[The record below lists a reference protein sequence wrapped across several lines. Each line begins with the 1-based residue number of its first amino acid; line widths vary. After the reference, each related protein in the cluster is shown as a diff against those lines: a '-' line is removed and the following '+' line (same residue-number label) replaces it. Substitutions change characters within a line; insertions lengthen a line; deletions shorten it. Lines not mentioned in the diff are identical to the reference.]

1 VTEDRQ
7 PFGEDDLMAYVD
19 ERLPEGRRAA
29 VERFV
34 DENPTVRAQVSADR
48 AARESLRQRLNPI
61 ADLPIP
67 ARLRI
72 DAILRLRGDTLRWRL
87 QAAAAGV
94 MLLLGGGAAG
104 WKAHEFA
111 PPSTTFTQQAAL
123 ATTATDAISAHRIFV
138 VETVHPVEVG
148 AAQEKHL
155 IQWLSRRVGHPLAV
169 PDLAAQGYVL
179 MGGRVLPA
187 GNEAAA
193 QFMYESKLG
202 HRLTVYVRASSGGDT
217 QFRFVDSR
225 GVSAFSWI
233 DQGLGFAIVSAIDRP
248 QLLDIA
254 DTVYQQVD
262 PQHRTAPAES

>member
-19 ERLPEGRRAA
+19 ERLPEARRAT

-34 DENPTVRAQVSADR
+34 DDNPALRAQISADR
-48 AARESLRQRLNPI
+48 AIRESLRQRLNPI
-61 ADLPIP
+61 TDLPIP

-72 DAILRLRGDTLRWRL
+72 DAILRRRREALRWRL
-87 QAAAAGV
+87 RAAVAGV
-94 MLLLGGGAAG
+94 VLLLGGGVTG
-104 WKAHEFA
+104 WTAHEFA
-111 PPSTTFTQQAAL
+111 PPNLAFTQQAVL
-123 ATTATDAISAHRIFV
+123 STTATDAISAHRIFV
-138 VETVHPVEVG
+138 VETIHPVEVG
-148 AAQEKHL
+148 AAQQPHL
-155 IQWLSRRVGHPLAV
+155 IQWLSRRVGRPLAV
-169 PDLAAQGYVL
+169 PDLATQGYVL

-193 QFMYESKLG
+193 QFMYEDKSG
-202 HRLTVYVRASSGGDT
+202 HRLTVYVRASSGVDT
-217 QFRFVDSR
+217 QFRFVESR

-233 DQGLGFAIVSAIDRP
+233 DQGLGFALVGAIDRP

-262 PQHRTAPAES
+262 PQHRPAPAEL